1 MAKHIVVIVTLDTK
15 ELEAGYVRDLIEKRG
30 HIPVIVDCGVMKDP
44 ALEPTISRHAVA
56 EAADTTIDEILRKAD
71 KNHAIR
77 TMTRGTVETARA
89 LYENGKLD
97 GIISMGGVQ
106 GTFIGTTVMQAL
118 PFGVPKVMISAVA
131 NGQATFGP
139 FVGIRDIMILHSVAD
154 VLGLNAVTRRVLAE
168 GVGAVVGMVEMDYGS
183 EDSSRPAVALTSA
196 GVTTPCA
203 NRAREL
209 FEDLG
214 YEVIAFHCNG
224 IGAQAMEEMAA
235 AGRLAG
241 IFDLSPHDIT
251 DYLFGGIM
259 PATAKRLQASCRR
272 GVPQVVAPGCADIV
286 LYGPVEDIPSEI
298 LKRKYVIHNP
308 IHTHVKA
315 SHREMF
321 ALGQFIAERLG
332 QSKGYATVFVP
343 GRGFS
348 QLNRVGGP
356 IYEPE
361 SDAGFLQGL
370 EAGFK
375 KSPSD
380 RAFIKVV
387 DMHINDLEFAETAVN
402 ELHGLIKKSQCRLAT
417 NNPMRT
423 NRKHK

>member
-1 MAKHIVVIVTLDTK
+1 MAKQIVIIATLDTK
-15 ELEAGYVRDLIEKRG
+15 ELEVGYVRDLIEKKG
-30 HIPVIVDCGVMKDP
+30 HLPVVVDCGVMQDP
-44 ALEPTISRHAVA
+44 SFEPTISRHAVA
-56 EAADTTIDEILRKAD
+56 RAANTTIEEILKTRD
-71 KNHAIR
+71 KNHAIS
-77 TMTRGTVETARA
+77 TMTLGAVETAKA
-89 LYENGKLD
+89 LYTEGRLD
-97 GIISMGGVQ
+97 GIISLGGVQ
-106 GTFIGTTVMQAL
+106 GTVIGTTVMQAL

-131 NGQATFGP
+131 NGLAPFGP

-168 GVGAVVGMVEMDYGS
+168 GAGAVVGMVEMNYAASDVS
-183 EDSSRPAVALTSA
+183 KPSVALTSA

-209 FEDLG
+209 LEDLG

-224 IGAQAMEEMAA
+224 IGAQAMEELAD
-235 AGRLAG
+235 AGKLAG

-315 SHREMF
+315 NHQEMF
-321 ALGQFIAERLG
+321 ELGRFIAERLG
-332 QSKGYATVFVP
+332 QSNGYATVFVP

-348 QLNRVGGP
+348 QLNKAGGP
-356 IYEPE
+356 IWEPE
-361 SDAGFLQGL
+361 SDAGFREGL
-370 EAGFK
+370 EAGLK
-375 KSPSD
+375 QSPSKKV
-380 RAFIKVV
+380 AIKVV
-387 DMHINDLEFAETAVN
+387 DMHINDAEFAQTAVD
-402 ELHGLIKKSQCRLAT
+402 ELHGMIQKG
-417 NNPMRT
+417 
-423 NRKHK
+423 

>member
-1 MAKHIVVIVTLDTK
+1 VAKHIVIVVTLDTK
-15 ELEAGYVRDLIEKRG
+15 ELEADYVRDLIEKRG
-30 HIPVIVDCGVMKDP
+30 HHPVIVDCGVMRDP
-44 ALEPTISRHAVA
+44 ALEPAISRHAVA
-56 EAADTTIDEILRKAD
+56 RAAKTSIEEILKKAD

-77 TMTRGTVETARA
+77 TMTNGAVETAKA
-89 LYENGKLD
+89 LYTKGKLD

-168 GVGAVVGMVEMDYGS
+168 GVGAVVGMVEMDYGP
-183 EDSSRPAVALTSA
+183 EDSSKPAVALTSA

-209 FEDLG
+209 LEDLG

-224 IGAQAMEEMAA
+224 IGAQAMEEMAE
-235 AGRLAG
+235 AGRLTG

-286 LYGPVEDIPSEI
+286 LYGPVDDIPSDI

-315 SHREMF
+315 SHHEMF
-321 ALGQFIAERLG
+321 ELGQFIAERLG

-361 SDAGFLQGL
+361 SDAGFLKGL

-375 KSPSD
+375 KYPSG

-387 DMHINDLEFAETAVN
+387 DMHINDPEFAETAVN
-402 ELHGLIKKSQCRLAT
+402 ELHGLIQKS
-417 NNPMRT
+417 
-423 NRKHK
+423 

>member
-1 MAKHIVVIVTLDTK
+1 MAKQIVIVGTLDTK
-15 ELEAGYVRDLIEKRG
+15 ELEVGYLRDLIEKRG
-30 HIPVIVDCGVMKDP
+30 HVPLIVDCGVMKDP
-44 ALEPTISRHAVA
+44 SFEPGITRHAVA
-56 EAADTTIDEILRKAD
+56 KAANTSIEEILKRAD

-77 TMTRGTVETARA
+77 TMTQGAVKTAIA
-89 LYENGKLD
+89 LYEQGNLD
-97 GIISMGGVQ
+97 GIISLGGIQ
-106 GTFIGTTVMQAL
+106 GTVIGTSVMQAL

-131 NGQATFGP
+131 NGKATFGP

-168 GVGAVVGMVEMDYGS
+168 GAGAVVGMVEMDCGS
-183 EDSSRPAVALTSA
+183 GDASRPAVALTSA

-209 FEDLG
+209 LEDLG

-224 IGAQAMEEMAA
+224 IGAQAMEEMAD

-259 PATAKRLQASCRR
+259 PATANRLIASCRR

-315 SHREMF
+315 SRKEMF
-321 ALGQFIAERLG
+321 ELGRFIAERLG
-332 QSKGYATVFVP
+332 RSKGYATIFVP
-343 GRGFS
+343 SRGFS
-348 QLNRVGGP
+348 QLNRAGGP

-361 SDAGFLQGL
+361 SDAGFLEGL
-370 EAGFK
+370 EEGFK
-375 KSPSD
+375 KVPSQKATI
-380 RAFIKVV
+380 RVV
-387 DMHINDLEFAETAVN
+387 DMHINDAEFAEAAVD
-402 ELHGLIKKSQCRLAT
+402 ELHGLIQKS
-417 NNPMRT
+417 
-423 NRKHK
+423 

>member
-1 MAKHIVVIVTLDTK
+1 LAKHIVLIATLDTK
-15 ELEAGYVRDLIEKRG
+15 GLEADYIKGLIESRG
-30 HIPVIVDCGVMKDP
+30 HIPVVVDCGVMKDP
-44 ALEPTISRHAVA
+44 TFEPAVSRHAVA
-56 EAADTTIDEILRKAD
+56 EAASTTIEEILKTED
-71 KNHAIR
+71 KNHAIS
-77 TMTRGTVETARA
+77 TMTRGAVETARA
-89 LYENGKLD
+89 LYEKGNLD

-106 GTFIGTTVMQAL
+106 GTVIGTTVMQAL

-131 NGQATFGP
+131 NGLATFGP
-139 FVGIRDIMILHSVAD
+139 FVGIRDILIMHSVAD

-168 GVGAVVGMVEMDYGS
+168 GVGAVIGMVETNYDS
-183 EDSSRPAVALTSA
+183 EDASKPAVALTSA
-196 GVTTPCA
+196 GVTTACA

-209 FEDLG
+209 LEDMG

-224 IGAQAMEEMAA
+224 IGAQAMEEMAD
-235 AGRLAG
+235 AGKLTG

-251 DYLFGGIM
+251 DYLFDGIM
-259 PATAKRLQASCRR
+259 PATEKRLLASCRR

-286 LYGPVEDIPSEI
+286 LYGPVEDIPSDI

-315 SHREMF
+315 NRSEMF
-321 ALGQFIAERLG
+321 ELGKFIAERLG

-348 QLNRVGGP
+348 QLNRAGGP

-361 SDAGFLQGL
+361 SDAGFQEGL

-375 KSPSD
+375 ISPSD
-380 RAFIKVV
+380 RAGIKVV
-387 DMHINDLEFAETAVN
+387 DMHINDPEFAETAVN
-402 ELHGLIKKSQCRLAT
+402 ELHRLIQKS
-417 NNPMRT
+417 
-423 NRKHK
+423 

>member
-1 MAKHIVVIVTLDTK
+1 VAKHIVIVVTLDTK
-15 ELEAGYVRDLIEKRG
+15 ELEADYVRDLIEKRG
-30 HIPVIVDCGVMKDP
+30 HHPVIVDCGVMKDP
-44 ALEPTISRHAVA
+44 ASAPAISRHAVA
-56 EAADTTIDEILRKAD
+56 RAAKTSIEEILKKAD

-77 TMTRGTVETARA
+77 TMTQGAVETAKA
-89 LYENGKLD
+89 LYNEGKLD

-154 VLGLNAVTRRVLAE
+154 VLGLNSVTRRVLAE
-168 GVGAVVGMVEMDYGS
+168 GVGAVVGMVEMDY
-183 EDSSRPAVALTSA
+183 DSGDESKPAVALTSA

-209 FEDLG
+209 LEDLG

-224 IGAQAMEEMAA
+224 IGAQAMEEMAD
-235 AGRLAG
+235 AGKLAG

-272 GVPQVVAPGCADIV
+272 GVPLVVAPGCADIV
-286 LYGPVEDIPSEI
+286 LYGPVEDIPSDI

-315 SHREMF
+315 NHSEMF
-321 ALGQFIAERLG
+321 ELGKFIAERLG
-332 QSKGYATVFVP
+332 RSKGYATVFVP
-343 GRGFS
+343 NQGFS
-348 QLNRVGGP
+348 QLNRAGGP
-356 IYEPE
+356 LYEPE
-361 SDAGFLQGL
+361 SDAGFQEGL

-380 RAFIKVV
+380 RASIKVV
-387 DMHINDLEFAETAVN
+387 DMHINDPQFAETAVK
-402 ELHGLIKKSQCRLAT
+402 ELHRLIQKS
-417 NNPMRT
+417 
-423 NRKHK
+423 

>member
-1 MAKHIVVIVTLDTK
+1 VTKHIVLVATLDTK
-15 ELEAGYVRDLIEKRG
+15 ELEARYVKDLIESRG
-30 HIPVIVDCGVMKDP
+30 HITVVIDCGVMKDP
-44 ALEPTISRHAVA
+44 GFEPAVSRHAVA
-56 EAADTTIDEILRKAD
+56 EAANTTIEEILKTAD
-71 KNHAIR
+71 KNHAIS
-77 TMTRGTVETARA
+77 TMAQGAVAAARA
-89 LYENGKLD
+89 LYEKGNLD

-106 GTFIGTTVMQAL
+106 GTVIGTTVMQAL

-131 NGQATFGP
+131 NGLATFGP
-139 FVGIRDIMILHSVAD
+139 FVGIRDIMIMHSVAD

-168 GVGAVVGMVEMDYGS
+168 GVGAVVGMVEIDY
-183 EDSSRPAVALTSA
+183 DSDDASKPAVALTSA
-196 GVTTPCA
+196 GVTTACA

-209 FEDLG
+209 LEGMG

-235 AGRLAG
+235 AGKLAG

-286 LYGPVEDIPSEI
+286 LYGPVEDIPSDI

-315 SHREMF
+315 NHSEMF
-321 ALGQFIAERLG
+321 ELGKFIAERLG

-343 GRGFS
+343 SQGFS
-348 QLNRVGGP
+348 QLNRAGGP

-361 SDAGFLQGL
+361 SDAGFQEGL

-375 KSPSD
+375 KFPSD
-380 RAFIKVV
+380 RASIKVV
-387 DMHINDLEFAETAVN
+387 DMHINDREFAETAVN
-402 ELHGLIKKSQCRLAT
+402 ELHRLIQKS
-417 NNPMRT
+417 
-423 NRKHK
+423 

>member
-1 MAKHIVVIVTLDTK
+1 VAKHIVIVATLDTK
-15 ELEAGYVRDLIEKRG
+15 ELEADYVRDLIEKRG
-30 HIPVIVDCGVMKDP
+30 HHPVIVDCGLMRDP
-44 ALEPTISRHAVA
+44 TLEPTISRHAVA
-56 EAADTTIDEILRKAD
+56 RAAKTSIEKILKKAD

-77 TMTRGTVETARA
+77 TMTQGAVETAKA
-89 LYENGKLD
+89 LYAAGELD
-97 GIISMGGVQ
+97 GIVSMGGVQ

-139 FVGIRDIMILHSVAD
+139 FVGIRDIVILHSVAD

-203 NRAREL
+203 TRAREL
-209 FEDLG
+209 LEDRG

-224 IGAQAMEEMAA
+224 VGAQAMEEMAD
-235 AGRLAG
+235 AGRLTG

-259 PATAKRLQASCRR
+259 PATADRLQTSCRR

-298 LKRKYVIHNP
+298 LKRKHVIHNP

-315 SHREMF
+315 SHQEMF
-321 ALGQFIAERLG
+321 ELGQFIAERLG
-332 QSKGYATVFVP
+332 QSKGYATVLVP
-343 GRGFS
+343 ERGFS

-361 SDAGFLQGL
+361 SDAGFLKGL

-375 KSPSD
+375 KYPSD

-387 DMHINDLEFAETAVN
+387 DMHINDPEFAETAVD
-402 ELHGLIKKSQCRLAT
+402 ELHELIQK
-417 NNPMRT
+417 N
-423 NRKHK
+423 

>member
-1 MAKHIVVIVTLDTK
+1 MAKHIVLVATLDTK
-15 ELEAGYVRDLIEKRG
+15 ELEARYVKDLIESRG
-30 HIPVIVDCGVMKDP
+30 HIPVVVDCGVMNDP
-44 ALEPTISRHAVA
+44 GFEPTVSRHAVA
-56 EAADTTIDEILRKAD
+56 EAANTTIEEILKTAD

-77 TMTRGTVETARA
+77 TMTKGAVATATA
-89 LYENGKLD
+89 LYEKGNLD

-106 GTFIGTTVMQAL
+106 GTVIGTTVMQAL

-131 NGQATFGP
+131 NGLATFGP
-139 FVGIRDIMILHSVAD
+139 FVGIRDIMIMHSVAD

-168 GVGAVVGMVEMDYGS
+168 GVGAVVGMVEMDY
-183 EDSSRPAVALTSA
+183 DSDDASKPAVALTSA

-209 FEDLG
+209 LEGMG

-224 IGAQAMEEMAA
+224 IGAQAMEEMAD
-235 AGRLAG
+235 AGKLAG

-259 PATAKRLQASCRR
+259 PATANRLQASCRR

-286 LYGPVEDIPSEI
+286 LYGPVDDISADI

-315 SHREMF
+315 NHAEMF
-321 ALGQFIAERLG
+321 ELGKFIAERLG

-343 GRGFS
+343 SQGFS

-361 SDAGFLQGL
+361 SDAGFQEGL

-375 KSPSD
+375 NFPSD
-380 RAFIKVV
+380 RAGIKVV
-387 DMHINDLEFAETAVN
+387 DMHINDPEFSETAVS
-402 ELHGLIKKSQCRLAT
+402 ELHRLIQKST
-417 NNPMRT
+417 
-423 NRKHK
+423 

>member
-1 MAKHIVVIVTLDTK
+1 VTKHIVVVGTLDTK
-15 ELEAGYVRDLIEKRG
+15 ELEVGYVRELIQERG
-30 HIPVIVDCGVMKDP
+30 HIPVIVDCGVMQDP
-44 ALEPTISRHAVA
+44 SFEPTISRHAVA
-56 EAADTTIDEILRKAD
+56 KAANTSIEEILKKAD

-77 TMTRGTVETARA
+77 TMTQGAVETAKA
-89 LYENGKLD
+89 LYEKGNLD

-106 GTFIGTTVMQAL
+106 GTVIGTTVMQAL
-118 PFGVPKVMISAVA
+118 PFGVPKVMVSAVA
-131 NGQATFGP
+131 NGLASFGP

-168 GVGAVVGMVEMDYGS
+168 GVGAVIGMVEMDY
-183 EDSSRPAVALTSA
+183 DSDDESKPAVALTSA

-209 FEDLG
+209 LEGLG

-235 AGRLAG
+235 AGKLVG

-286 LYGPVEDIPSEI
+286 LYGPVEDIPSDI

-315 SHREMF
+315 SHQEMF
-321 ALGQFIAERLG
+321 ELGRFITERLG
-332 QSKGYATVFVP
+332 QSNGYATVFVP
-343 GRGFS
+343 SRGFS
-348 QLNRVGGP
+348 QLNTAGGP
-356 IYEPE
+356 IWEPE
-361 SDAGFLQGL
+361 SDAGFLEGL
-370 EAGFK
+370 EAGLK
-375 KSPSD
+375 KSPSKK
-380 RAFIKVV
+380 AAIKVV
-387 DMHINDLEFAETAVN
+387 DMHINDAEFAQTAVD
-402 ELHGLIKKSQCRLAT
+402 ELHGLIQKS
-417 NNPMRT
+417 
-423 NRKHK
+423 

>member
-1 MAKHIVVIVTLDTK
+1 MAKHIVIVATLDTK
-15 ELEAGYVRDLIEKRG
+15 ELEARYVIDLIESSG
-30 HIPVIVDCGVMKDP
+30 HIPVVVDCGVMKDP
-44 ALEPTISRHAVA
+44 SFDPTISRHEVA
-56 EAADTTIDEILRKAD
+56 KAAGTTIEEILKTRD
-71 KNHAIR
+71 KNHAIG
-77 TMTRGTVETARA
+77 TMTQGTVATAQA
-89 LYENGKLD
+89 LFEKGNLD

-106 GTFIGTTVMQAL
+106 GTVIGTTVMQAL

-131 NGQATFGP
+131 NGLATFGP
-139 FVGIRDIMILHSVAD
+139 FVGIRDIMIMHSVAD

-168 GVGAVVGMVEMDYGS
+168 GVGAVVGMVEMDY
-183 EDSSRPAVALTSA
+183 DSDDASKPAVALTSA

-209 FEDLG
+209 LEDLG

-224 IGAQAMEEMAA
+224 IGAQAMEEMAD
-235 AGRLAG
+235 AGKLSG

-259 PATAKRLQASCRR
+259 PATEKRLQASCRR
-272 GVPQVVAPGCADIV
+272 EVPLVVAPGCADIV
-286 LYGPVEDIPSEI
+286 LYGPVEDIPSDI

-315 SHREMF
+315 NHSEMF
-321 ALGQFIAERLG
+321 KLGKFIAERLG

-343 GRGFS
+343 SRGFS

-361 SDAGFLQGL
+361 SDAGFLEGL
-370 EAGFK
+370 DAGFK
-375 KSPSD
+375 KFPSD
-380 RAFIKVV
+380 RASIEVV
-387 DMHINDLEFAETAVN
+387 DMHINDPEFAATAVN
-402 ELHGLIKKSQCRLAT
+402 ELHRLIQKS
-417 NNPMRT
+417 
-423 NRKHK
+423 

>member
-1 MAKHIVVIVTLDTK
+1 MEVQSVAKHIVLVATLDTK
-15 ELEAGYVRDLIEKRG
+15 ELEAVYVKDLIESRG
-30 HIPVIVDCGVMKDP
+30 HIAVVVDCGVMKDP
-44 ALEPTISRHAVA
+44 AFEPAVSRHAVA
-56 EAADTTIDEILRKAD
+56 KAAKTTIEEILKTAD
-71 KNHAIR
+71 KNHAIG
-77 TMTRGTVETARA
+77 TMTQGAVVTAKE
-89 LYENGKLD
+89 LHEKGKLD

-106 GTFIGTTVMQAL
+106 GTVIGTTVMQAL

-131 NGQATFGP
+131 NGLATFGP

-183 EDSSRPAVALTSA
+183 EDTSKPAVALTSA

-235 AGRLAG
+235 AGKLAG

-259 PATAKRLQASCRR
+259 PATAERLQASCRN

-286 LYGPVEDIPSEI
+286 LYGPVENIPVEI
-298 LKRKYVIHNP
+298 LKRKHVIHNP

-315 SHREMF
+315 SYQEMF
-321 ALGQFIAERLG
+321 ELGQFIAERLG
-332 QSKGYATVFVP
+332 KSKGYATVFVP
-343 GRGFS
+343 ARGFS
-348 QLNRVGGP
+348 QLNRAGGP

-361 SDAGFLQGL
+361 SDAGFLKGL

-375 KSPSD
+375 KSPSKKI
-380 RAFIKVV
+380 AVKVV
-387 DMHINDLEFAETAVN
+387 DMHINDPQFAETAVK
-402 ELHGLIKKSQCRLAT
+402 ELHGLIQKS
-417 NNPMRT
+417 
-423 NRKHK
+423 

>member
-1 MAKHIVVIVTLDTK
+1 VAKHIVIVATLDTK
-15 ELEAGYVRDLIEKRG
+15 ELEARYVIDLIESSG
-30 HIPVIVDCGVMKDP
+30 HIPVVVDCGVMKDP
-44 ALEPTISRHAVA
+44 SFDPTISRHEVA
-56 EAADTTIDEILRKAD
+56 KAAGTTIEEILKTRD
-71 KNHAIR
+71 KNHAIG
-77 TMTRGTVETARA
+77 TMTQGTVATAQA
-89 LYENGKLD
+89 LFEKGNLD

-106 GTFIGTTVMQAL
+106 GTVIGTTVMQAL

-131 NGQATFGP
+131 NGLATFGP
-139 FVGIRDIMILHSVAD
+139 FVGIRDIMIMHSVAD

-168 GVGAVVGMVEMDYGS
+168 GVGAVVGMVEMDY
-183 EDSSRPAVALTSA
+183 DSDDASKPAVALTSA

-209 FEDLG
+209 LEDLG

-224 IGAQAMEEMAA
+224 IGAQAMEEMAD
-235 AGRLAG
+235 AGKLSG

-259 PATAKRLQASCRR
+259 PATEKRLQASCRR
-272 GVPQVVAPGCADIV
+272 GVPLVVAPGCADIV
-286 LYGPVEDIPSEI
+286 LYGPVEDIPSDI

-315 SHREMF
+315 NHSEMF
-321 ALGQFIAERLG
+321 KLGKFIAERLG

-343 GRGFS
+343 SRGFS

-361 SDAGFLQGL
+361 SDAGFQEGL
-370 EAGFK
+370 DAGFK
-375 KSPSD
+375 KFPSD
-380 RAFIKVV
+380 RASIEVV
-387 DMHINDLEFAETAVN
+387 DMHINDPEFAATAVN
-402 ELHGLIKKSQCRLAT
+402 ELHRLIQKLKILMYASRR
-417 NNPMRT
+417 PM
-423 NRKHK
+423 N

>member
-1 MAKHIVVIVTLDTK
+1 VTKHIVLVATLDTK
-15 ELEAGYVRDLIEKRG
+15 ELEARYVKDLIESRG
-30 HIPVIVDCGVMKDP
+30 HIPVVIDCGVMKDP
-44 ALEPTISRHAVA
+44 GFEPAVSRHAVA
-56 EAADTTIDEILRKAD
+56 EAANTTIEEILKTAD
-71 KNHAIR
+71 KNHAIS
-77 TMTRGTVETARA
+77 TMTQGAVATARA
-89 LYENGKLD
+89 LYEKGNLD

-106 GTFIGTTVMQAL
+106 GTVIGTTVMQAL

-131 NGQATFGP
+131 NGLATFGP
-139 FVGIRDIMILHSVAD
+139 FVGIRDIMIMHSVAD

-168 GVGAVVGMVEMDYGS
+168 GVGAVVGMVEMDY
-183 EDSSRPAVALTSA
+183 DSDDASKPAVALTSA

-209 FEDLG
+209 LEAMG

-235 AGRLAG
+235 AGKLAG

-286 LYGPVEDIPSEI
+286 LYGPVEDIPSDI

-315 SHREMF
+315 NHSEMF
-321 ALGQFIAERLG
+321 ELGKFIAERLG

-343 GRGFS
+343 SQGFS
-348 QLNRVGGP
+348 QLNRAGGP

-361 SDAGFLQGL
+361 SDTGFQEGL

-375 KSPSD
+375 KFPSD
-380 RAFIKVV
+380 RASIKVV
-387 DMHINDLEFAETAVN
+387 DMHINDPQFAETAVN
-402 ELHGLIKKSQCRLAT
+402 ELNQLIQKS
-417 NNPMRT
+417 
-423 NRKHK
+423 

>member
-1 MAKHIVVIVTLDTK
+1 MAKHIVIVVTLDTK
-15 ELEAGYVRDLIEKRG
+15 ELEADYVRDLIEKRG
-30 HIPVIVDCGVMKDP
+30 HHPVIVDCGVMKDP
-44 ALEPTISRHAVA
+44 ASAPAISRHAVA
-56 EAADTTIDEILRKAD
+56 RAAKTSIEEILKKAD

-77 TMTRGTVETARA
+77 TMTQGAVETAKA
-89 LYENGKLD
+89 LYNEGKLD

-183 EDSSRPAVALTSA
+183 EDSSKPAVALTSA

-209 FEDLG
+209 LEDLG

-224 IGAQAMEEMAA
+224 IGAQAMEEMAD
-235 AGRLAG
+235 AGRLTG

-286 LYGPVEDIPSEI
+286 LYGPVDDIPSEI

-308 IHTHVKA
+308 IHTHVRA
-315 SHREMF
+315 SHHEMF
-321 ALGQFIAERLG
+321 ELGQFIAERLA

-343 GRGFS
+343 ARGFS

-361 SDAGFLQGL
+361 SDAGFLKGL

-375 KSPSD
+375 KYPSD

-387 DMHINDLEFAETAVN
+387 DMHINDPEFAETAVN
-402 ELHGLIKKSQCRLAT
+402 ELHGLIQKS
-417 NNPMRT
+417 
-423 NRKHK
+423 

>member
-1 MAKHIVVIVTLDTK
+1 MAKHIVIVATLDTK
-15 ELEAGYVRDLIEKRG
+15 ELEARYVIDLIESSG
-30 HIPVIVDCGVMKDP
+30 HIPVVVDCGVMKDP
-44 ALEPTISRHAVA
+44 SFDPTISRHEVA
-56 EAADTTIDEILRKAD
+56 KAAGTTIEEILKTRD
-71 KNHAIR
+71 KNHAIG
-77 TMTRGTVETARA
+77 TMTQGTVATAQA
-89 LYENGKLD
+89 LFEKGNLD

-106 GTFIGTTVMQAL
+106 GTVIGTTVMQAL

-131 NGQATFGP
+131 NGLATFGP
-139 FVGIRDIMILHSVAD
+139 FVGIRDIMIMHSVAD

-168 GVGAVVGMVEMDYGS
+168 GVGAVVGMVEMDY
-183 EDSSRPAVALTSA
+183 DSDDASKPAVALTSA

-209 FEDLG
+209 LEDLG

-224 IGAQAMEEMAA
+224 IGAQAMEEMAD
-235 AGRLAG
+235 AGKLSG

-259 PATAKRLQASCRR
+259 PATEKRLQASCRR
-272 GVPQVVAPGCADIV
+272 GVPLVVAPGCADIV
-286 LYGPVEDIPSEI
+286 LYGPVEDIPSDI

-315 SHREMF
+315 NHSEMF
-321 ALGQFIAERLG
+321 KLGKFIAERLG

-343 GRGFS
+343 SRGFS

-361 SDAGFLQGL
+361 SDAGFQEGL
-370 EAGFK
+370 DAGFK
-375 KSPSD
+375 KFPSD
-380 RAFIKVV
+380 RASIEVV
-387 DMHINDLEFAETAVN
+387 DMHINDPEFAATAVN
-402 ELHGLIKKSQCRLAT
+402 ELHRLIQKS
-417 NNPMRT
+417 
-423 NRKHK
+423 

>member
-1 MAKHIVVIVTLDTK
+1 MTKHIVLVATLDTK
-15 ELEAGYVRDLIEKRG
+15 ELEARYVKDLIESRG
-30 HIPVIVDCGVMKDP
+30 HIPVVIDCGVMKDP
-44 ALEPTISRHAVA
+44 GFEPAVSRHAVA
-56 EAADTTIDEILRKAD
+56 EAANTTIEEILKTAD
-71 KNHAIR
+71 KNHAIS
-77 TMTRGTVETARA
+77 TMTQGAVATARA
-89 LYENGKLD
+89 LYEKGNLD

-106 GTFIGTTVMQAL
+106 GTVIGTTVMQSL

-131 NGQATFGP
+131 NGLATFGP
-139 FVGIRDIMILHSVAD
+139 FVGIRDIMIMHSVAD

-168 GVGAVVGMVEMDYGS
+168 GVGAVVGMVEMDY
-183 EDSSRPAVALTSA
+183 DSDDTSKPAVALTSA

-209 FEDLG
+209 LEGMG

-235 AGRLAG
+235 AGKLAG

-286 LYGPVEDIPSEI
+286 LYGPVEDIPSDI

-315 SHREMF
+315 NHSEMF
-321 ALGQFIAERLG
+321 ELGKFIAERLG

-343 GRGFS
+343 SQGFS
-348 QLNRVGGP
+348 QLNRAGGP

-361 SDAGFLQGL
+361 SDTGFQEGL

-375 KSPSD
+375 KFPSD
-380 RAFIKVV
+380 RASIKVV
-387 DMHINDLEFAETAVN
+387 DMHINDPQFAETAVN
-402 ELHGLIKKSQCRLAT
+402 ELHQLIQKS
-417 NNPMRT
+417 
-423 NRKHK
+423 